1 MFDELEEWEQ
11 FTDSFARVK
20 LKDVRLLY
28 SNLSDLLPH
37 IEYLDAKRQKERK
50 RNLLASLPRRTSDRI
65 ATKAAEKEEI
75 VSTVLTILW
84 KSEVARHTKR
94 TVVFTVHF
102 QKFLCFCFVP
112 SANFFLDGWFNDLIK
127 NSFSMFHHSPFP

>member
-1 MFDELEEWEQ
+1 MFDALEEWEE

-37 IEYLDAKRQKERK
+37 IEYLDGIRQKERK
-50 RNLLASLPRRTSDRI
+50 RNLVALLPRRTSDRI

-75 VSTVLTILW
+75 VSISLKVQCRECLLYWSFRWSIKL
-84 KSEVARHTKR
+84 SL
-94 TVVFTVHF
+94 VVS
-102 QKFLCFCFVP
+102 KKC
-112 SANFFLDGWFNDLIK
+112 GWIK
-127 NSFSMFHHSPFP
+127 CM